1 MTPFLRPSPAPSS
14 LPSPPLPSPLPSS
27 LPARLPSLTGLRFLA
42 ALLVV
47 CYHLSR
53 QVGALPVLSPL
64 AWYGRSGVTFF
75 FVLSGFVLAWTYA
88 DSPVPAHRFYR
99 RRLAR
104 IWPLHALTTGAS
116 LAVFAAVG
124 AAVPVTAALW
134 SLPLL
139 HPWDRTTVMGGNPA
153 GWSLGDEGWFYL
165 LFPLLLRLRPGLRT
179 AALCCA
185 SGPLLWLAGSAVT
198 DPSLRSWLLD
208 YLPLSRTPQF
218 LLGVAL
224 ALALRRGRLPALPLL
239 PTALATAAFHLA
251 LVPWHHAVPDP
262 AWHSPYIASQ
272 LLSAPLFAALITA
285 AAQADLRHPGG
296 PLTRRPWTLLGDWSF
311 AWYLIHEITFR
322 PWLHHY
328 GHPTPG
334 LPTATTWLLLLT
346 TSLTLAAILHHLVEH
361 PLERLLRDHPT
372 PPAPTHLPRPR
383 PTDGSTGRQ
392 APEAPSAARQR

>member
-1 MTPFLRPSPAPSS
+1 MTPLRTPPA
-14 LPSPPLPSPLPSS
+14 

-53 QVGALPVLSPL
+53 QVGTLPVLSPL

-88 DSPVPAHRFYR
+88 DARVPARRFYR

-116 LAVFAAVG
+116 LAVYAALG

-139 HPWDRTTVMGGNPA
+139 HPWGRGTVMGGNPA
-153 GWSLGDEGWFYL
+153 GWSLGDEAWFYL
-165 LFPLLLRLRPGLRT
+165 LFPLLPRLRPGLRT

-185 SGPLLWLAGSAVT
+185 TGPLLWLAGSAVT
-198 DPSLRSWLLD
+198 DPALRSWLLD
-208 YLPLSRTPQF
+208 YLPLGRTPQF
-218 LLGVAL
+218 LLGAAL
-224 ALALRRGRLPALPLL
+224 ALAVRRGRLPALPLL
-239 PTALATAAFHLA
+239 PAALAVAAFHLA

-262 AWHSPYIASQ
+262 AWYSPYSASQ

-285 AAQADLRHPGG
+285 AAQSDLRRPDG
-296 PLTRRPWTLLGDWSF
+296 PLARRPWTTLGNWSF
-311 AWYLIHEITFR
+311 AWYLVHEITFR

-328 GHPTPG
+328 GHPAPG

-346 TSLTLAAILHHLVEH
+346 TSLILAGTLHHLVEH
-361 PLERLLRDHPT
+361 PLERLLRDHPAGPPHT
-372 PPAPTHLPRPR
+372 PGVARPR
-383 PTDGSTGRQ
+383 SGSEPTTHQ
-392 APEAPSAARQR
+392 AREELPSPG